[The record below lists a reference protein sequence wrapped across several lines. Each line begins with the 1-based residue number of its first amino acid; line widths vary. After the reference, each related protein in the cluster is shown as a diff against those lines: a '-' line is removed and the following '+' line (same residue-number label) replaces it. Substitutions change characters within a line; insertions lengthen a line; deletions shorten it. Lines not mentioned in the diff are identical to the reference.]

1 MTARIRRQSGRRDA
15 DRTGDKQR
23 AAEGEQTAAGRMK
36 SRRESPTEEKRKKRK
51 EPANVEHKAYSVAL
65 QIISTLQ
72 PFVLFS
78 QAKLKLRFLSR
89 WKCAV
94 NYTHDLKKVCH
105 KDSKKYHL
113 FSVKSHFERHHINV
127 F

>member
-36 SRRESPTEEKRKKRK
+36 SRRESPTEEKRK
-51 EPANVEHKAYSVAL
+51 EPANVEHKVYSVAL

-78 QAKLKLRFLSR
+78 QAKLKLRFFIPLE
-89 WKCAV
+89 
-94 NYTHDLKKVCH
+94 VCCELHTRVKESH

>member
-36 SRRESPTEEKRKKRK
+36 SRRESPTEEKRK
-51 EPANVEHKAYSVAL
+51 EPANVEHKVYSVAL
-65 QIISTLQ
+65 QIKSTLQ
-72 PFVLFS
+72 PFVLFF
-78 QAKLKLRFLSR
+78 QAKLKLRFFIPLE
-89 WKCAV
+89 
-94 NYTHDLKKVCH
+94 VCCELHTRFKESH
-105 KDSKKYHL
+105 KYSEKYHL
-113 FSVKSHFERHHINV
+113 CSVKSHFERHHINV

>member
-36 SRRESPTEEKRKKRK
+36 SRRESPTEEKRK
-51 EPANVEHKAYSVAL
+51 EPANVEHKVYSVAL
-65 QIISTLQ
+65 QIIPTLQ

-78 QAKLKLRFLSR
+78 QAKLKLRFFIPLE
-89 WKCAV
+89 
-94 NYTHDLKKVCH
+94 VCCELHTRVKESH

>member
-78 QAKLKLRFLSR
+78 QAKLKLRFFIPLE
-89 WKCAV
+89 
-94 NYTHDLKKVCH
+94 VCCELHTRFKESH

-113 FSVKSHFERHHINV
+113 FSVKSHFEQHHINV

>member
-36 SRRESPTEEKRKKRK
+36 SRRESPTEEKRK
-51 EPANVEHKAYSVAL
+51 EPANVEHNVYSVAL
-65 QIISTLQ
+65 QIKPTLQ

-94 NYTHDLKKVCH
+94 NYTHDLKKVINT
-105 KDSKKYHL
+105 
-113 FSVKSHFERHHINV
+113 VKNTTCLV
-127 F
+127 

>member
-1 MTARIRRQSGRRDA
+1 MTAGIRRQSGRRDA

-78 QAKLKLRFLSR
+78 QAKLKLRFFIPLE
-89 WKCAV
+89 
-94 NYTHDLKKVCH
+94 VCCELHTRVKESH
-105 KDSKKYHL
+105 KDGKKYHL
-113 FSVKSHFERHHINV
+113 FSVKSHFEQHHINV